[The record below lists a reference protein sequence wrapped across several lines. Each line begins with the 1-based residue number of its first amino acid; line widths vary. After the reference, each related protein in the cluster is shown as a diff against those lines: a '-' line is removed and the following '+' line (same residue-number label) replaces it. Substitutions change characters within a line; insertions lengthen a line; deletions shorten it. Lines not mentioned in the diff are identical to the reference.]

1 MGLTTADDRGDYTDL
16 YVTAAAWA
24 LTTISTV
31 GYGDMYPVSPNEKIF
46 GTLCMIFAC
55 GFFAY
60 MTGSIGSILDTHTLI
75 NDFE

>member
-1 MGLTTADDRGDYTDL
+1 
-16 YVTAAAWA
+16 
-24 LTTISTV
+24 
-31 GYGDMYPVSPNEKIF
+31 MYPVSPNEKIF